1 LEAKLYNY
9 ECSNSQIWV
18 KSIDDEDLLFKF
30 FDPSI
35 KEERDAK
42 KIKDEQIYT
51 KTSQT
56 QKIIKFVSLK
66 QKSSKEA
73 SGKQI
78 LDTDTPVF
86 VAAGHNQYGV
96 IRKVI
101 KPAGPEQTLQYEVR
115 LSNTLENVIV

>member
-1 LEAKLYNY
+1 MEAKLYNY

-86 VAAGHNQYGV
+86 VAAGYNQYGV